1 MPEDHNLKVPSID
14 HMRRLDDQCRT
25 FASPECIAQAHS
37 VEFRYDLEGCA
48 RYRAFPIFFG
58 EVFHATIMAKA
69 RRADGREKRIFNEKK
84 SVAGQNPITRSNGGG
99 RKMPW
104 EEPKK
109 LRDFLDRLGGLDR
122 GAIPETPGVY
132 VFSLGLWKR
141 SPADLLY
148 LGSGHNLLQRV
159 GENVA
164 CALGFWS
171 ETVGRSQGGWKL
183 SAEYCRQNGGRNPLD
198 LYLGWLLLPKNV
210 CPVPCERK
218 LHARHYHKL
227 SPLLLNKERV
237 LPCAKRACGKH
248 ACADIVNSSSSCAHC
263 YSF

>member
-1 MPEDHNLKVPSID
+1 MKKNRWL
-14 HMRRLDDQCRT
+14 
-25 FASPECIAQAHS
+25 
-37 VEFRYDLEGCA
+37 
-48 RYRAFPIFFG
+48 
-58 EVFHATIMAKA
+58 AK
-69 RRADGREKRIFNEKK
+69 
-84 SVAGQNPITRSNGGG
+84 TRSREATVEVEKCLGKS
-99 RKMPW
+99 RKSCATFW
-104 EEPKK
+104 ID
-109 LRDFLDRLGGLDR
+109 LVVSIA

-198 LYLGWLLLPKNV
+198 LDLGWLLLPKNV

-237 LPCAKRACGKH
+237 LPCARESVRKACLR
-248 ACADIVNSSSSCAHC
+248 
-263 YSF
+263 